1 MEILCANGRNYVPVI
16 ITISSS
22 ITVLVHV
29 ICLGYF
35 IPMNHGVSKKAPP
48 LPLTRFSPGL
58 FIVLQ
63 EIVST
68 FFSSYRIIANNNAF
82 SK

>member
-1 MEILCANGRNYVPVI
+1 MEIGRNYVPII
-16 ITISSS
+16 ITIISS

-35 IPMNHGVSKKAPP
+35 ISMNHGVNEKAPP
-48 LPLTRFSPGL
+48 LPLIRFSPGL
-58 FIVLQ
+58 FVVLQ